1 MFDLIRVPH
10 YTPFPHE
17 KNERFGTSDFC
28 TIPSRF
34 GRSHVAIARLD
45 IPAAKVQDD
54 RDIGVI
60 SAGG

>member
-1 MFDLIRVPH
+1 L
-10 YTPFPHE
+10 
-17 KNERFGTSDFC
+17 
-28 TIPSRF
+28 SRF
-34 GRSHVAIARLD
+34 GRIHVAIARLD